1 MKTSTTYDII
11 TVGGGLGGSVLAKA
25 MAERGARVLVL
36 ESQACYRDR
45 VRGEALMPWG
55 AAEAR
60 ELGVYDTIMAS
71 GGHELLWWDT
81 YQGPNRTGHR
91 NLTTTTAP
99 GVPVMA
105 CYHPRMQEA
114 LIEAAAGAGAEVRR
128 GARVRGIKVNG
139 APTVLAEVDGSQAE
153 MRTRLVVAADGR
165 TSMVRKWGGFNVRR
179 DPDQVRI
186 AGVLLDNV
194 PVPDDAAHIWLD
206 PPQGLIVY
214 LFPQGQERV
223 RTYLCYPT
231 EAGYR
236 LSGEADLPRF
246 VEGSLKT
253 GAPAEYYARAKVAG
267 PLATFEGAA
276 TWVEHPYRHGV
287 ALVGDAAAASDP
299 TWGQGLSL
307 TLRDVRVLRDQLI
320 RYENWDEAG
329 EAYAEEHDRYCGV
342 LLTFESWITQML
354 LDTGPEADARRARA
368 LPLWREDRTRQPDIG
383 LSGPDQTL
391 DEAARRRFFGEG

>member
-11 TVGGGLGGSVLAKA
+11 TIGGGLGGSVLAKA
-25 MAERGARVLVL
+25 MAEHGARVLVL
-36 ESQACYRDR
+36 ESQTRFGDR
-45 VRGEALMPWG
+45 VRGEAMMPWG

-60 ELGVYDTIMAS
+60 ELGVYDTLMAS
-71 GGHELLWWDT
+71 GGHELLWWDS
-81 YQGPNRTGHR
+81 YQGAKRTGHR
-91 NLTTTTAP
+91 ELATTTVP
-99 GVPVMA
+99 GVPVIA
-105 CYHPRMQEA
+105 CYHPTMQEA

-128 GARVRGIKVNG
+128 GARVRGIKFNG
-139 APTVLAEVDGSQAE
+139 APTVLADVDGSLTELKA
-153 MRTRLVVAADGR
+153 RFVVAADGR
-165 TSMVRKWGGFNVRR
+165 SSMARKWGGFDIRR
-179 DPDQVRI
+179 HPDQVRI

-194 PVPDDAAHIWLD
+194 PVPDQAAHIWPNPHD
-206 PPQGLIVY
+206 GLMVY
-214 LFPQGQERV
+214 IFPQGNERV
-223 RTYLCYPT
+223 RSYLCYPT
-231 EAGYR
+231 DAGYR

-246 VEGSLKT
+246 VEESLKA
-253 GAPAEYYARAKVAG
+253 GVPAEYYAKAKIAG

-276 TWVEHPYRHGV
+276 VWVEHPYRHGV
-287 ALVGDAAAASDP
+287 GLVGDAAAASDP

-320 RYENWDEAG
+320 RHENWDEAG

-354 LDTGPEADARRARA
+354 LETGPEADARRARA

-391 DEAARRRFFGEG
+391 DEAARRRFFGED